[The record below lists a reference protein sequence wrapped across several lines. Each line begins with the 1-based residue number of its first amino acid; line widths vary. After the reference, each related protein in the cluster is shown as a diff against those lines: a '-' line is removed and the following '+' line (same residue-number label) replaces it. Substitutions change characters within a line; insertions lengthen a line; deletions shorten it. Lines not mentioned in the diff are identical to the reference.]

1 MSQEYEN
8 QIIKPVDLDREMR
21 KSYIAYAMSV
31 IVGRALPDVRDGLK
45 PVHRRILYAMYEDGL
60 TSEKPFRKSATTVG
74 NVLGRYH
81 PHGDASVYD
90 AMVRMAQPFSL
101 RYPLIDG
108 HGNFGSIDGDPPAAY
123 RYTEARMAK
132 LANAMLADIKKET
145 VDFIPNFDEERK
157 EPVVLPSRFPNL
169 LVNGSSGIAVGMATN
184 IPPHNLGEVIDGI
197 CYVIDHPEADLE
209 DLCAIIK
216 GPDFPTG
223 GIIMGRAGIRAAY
236 ATGRG
241 KVKVRAR
248 CEIEDMPGASNRQR
262 IIVTEIPYMVNKARL
277 VESIANLVKDKR
289 VEGISDVRDESSREG
304 MRVVIECKRDAN
316 AQVILNQ
323 LYNYT
328 QLQDTCSMNHLA
340 LVPIPHAGVD
350 KVQPKVLSLRE
361 IIDWYISFQK
371 DVVARRVQFD
381 LNRAAARAHI
391 LEGLKVA
398 TDQDNI
404 DRIIAIIRA
413 SASEAEAKENLCREP
428 FWIDQIALLGITDG
442 SEHFEFHLDD
452 AQAQA
457 IVDMRLGRLSGLEQ
471 QKLNEE
477 YAEIEGRIASFR
489 EILSADENILSVVKE
504 ELQEL
509 RAGYADERRTEI
521 VAVADD
527 LDIEDLIEEQDCT
540 YTLTQAGYI
549 KRMPTSAYRTQ
560 RRGGR
565 GVNAM
570 ATREEDFVRHVFTA
584 STHDHILFFSNL
596 GKVYKL
602 KGYQIPE
609 AGRTAKGQNIVNLLE
624 IEQGEKITAM
634 FAIREFS
641 DDKYMVFVTKQ
652 GVIKR
657 VVLSD
662 LQNIRKVGLRAL
674 SLGEG
679 DLLVDVRL
687 TDGLENILIATH
699 QGRAITFDETE
710 VRAMGRQATGVRGI
724 RLGEGDYVV
733 GAARARQGAQVLS
746 ITENGYGKR
755 TPVEEFSVHHRGGSG
770 ILLHGITEKT
780 GYIAG
785 IAVVDPENDLM
796 IITDDGV
803 MIRVPVEDIRQCGRN
818 SQGVIA
824 MRTGED
830 VRVISIART
839 DPEPDEPEEETAGK
853 RRNNPPAGKKGSL
866 SLHRL
871 RLPFVYLEKGK
882 ITKPIKFLDGIKSVH
897 LSWKNF

>member
-45 PVHRRILYAMYEDGL
+45 PVHRRILYAMYEDNL
-60 TSEKPFRKSATTVG
+60 TVDKPFRKSATTVG
-74 NVLGRYH
+74 NVLGHYH

-132 LANAMLADIKKET
+132 IANVMLADIKKET
-145 VDFIPNFDEERK
+145 VDFVPNFDEERK
-157 EPVVLPSRFPNL
+157 EPVVLPSRIPNL

-184 IPPHNLGEVIDGI
+184 IPPHNLGEVIDGV
-197 CYVIDHPEADLE
+197 CYVIDHPEADLD

-223 GIIMGRAGIRAAY
+223 GIVMGRAGIRAAY

-241 KVKVRAR
+241 KIKVRAR
-248 CEIEDMPGASNRQR
+248 CEIEDMPGSSGRER

-277 VESIANLVKDKR
+277 VESIANQVRDKR
-289 VEGISDVRDESSREG
+289 IEGISDVRDESSREG
-304 MRVVIECKRDAN
+304 LRIVIECKRDAN
-316 AQVILNQ
+316 AQVVLNQ

-340 LVPIPHAGVD
+340 LVPIPHAGPD

-371 DVVARRVQFD
+371 DVVARRTQFD
-381 LNRAAARAHI
+381 LNRAGARAHI

-413 SASEAEAKENLCREP
+413 SRSEAEAKENLCREP
-428 FWIDQIALLGITDG
+428 FWIDQIALLGIVDG

-457 IVDMRLGRLSGLEQ
+457 IIDMRLGRLSGLEQ
-471 QKLNEE
+471 EKLNEE
-477 YAEIEGRIASFR
+477 YHEIEGKIASLH
-489 EILSADENILSVVKE
+489 EILSSDHNVLEVVKA
-504 ELQEL
+504 EL
-509 RAGYADERRTEI
+509 REIRAQYADERRTEI
-521 VAVADD
+521 TAAADD
-527 LDIEDLIEEQDCT
+527 IDIEDLIEEQDST
-540 YTLTQAGYI
+540 YTLTHAGYI

-570 ATREEDFVRHVFTA
+570 ATREEDFVRSIFNA
-584 STHDHILFFSNL
+584 STHDNILFFSNL

-609 AGRTAKGQNIVNLLE
+609 AGRAAKGQNIINLLE
-624 IEQGEKITAM
+624 IEPGEKITAM
-634 FAIREFS
+634 FPIREFT
-641 DDKYMVFVTKQ
+641 DDKYMVFVTKY
-652 GVIKR
+652 GTIKR

-674 SLGEG
+674 SLAEG

-687 TDGLENILIATH
+687 TEGHENILIATH

-710 VRAMGRQATGVRGI
+710 VRAMGRQAAGVRGI
-724 RLGEGDYVV
+724 RLAEDDYVV
-733 GAARARQGAQVLS
+733 GAARARKGAQVLS
-746 ITENGYGKR
+746 VTENGYGKR
-755 TPVEEFSVHHRGGSG
+755 TPVEDFSIHHRGGGG
-770 ILLHGITEKT
+770 ILLHGLTDKT
-780 GYIAG
+780 GLVAG
-785 IAVVDPENDLM
+785 IAVVDPENDIM
-796 IITDDGV
+796 MITDDGV
-803 MIRVPVEDIRQCGRN
+803 IIRTPVEDIRQCGRN
-818 SQGVIA
+818 SQGVIV

-830 VRVISIART
+830 VKVISIART
-839 DPEPDEPEEETAGK
+839 DREEEDEETET
-853 RRNNPPAGKKGSL
+853 PAES
-866 SLHRL
+866 
-871 RLPFVYLEKGK
+871 
-882 ITKPIKFLDGIKSVH
+882 
-897 LSWKNF
+897 

>member
-45 PVHRRILYAMYEDGL
+45 PVHRRILYAMYEDNL
-60 TSEKPFRKSATTVG
+60 TVDKPFRKSATTVG
-74 NVLGRYH
+74 NVLGHYH

-132 LANAMLADIKKET
+132 IANVMLADIKKET
-145 VDFIPNFDEERK
+145 VDFVPNFDEERK
-157 EPVVLPSRFPNL
+157 EPVVLPSRIPNL

-184 IPPHNLGEVIDGI
+184 IPPHNLGEVIDGV
-197 CYVIDHPEADLE
+197 CYVIDHPEADLD

-223 GIIMGRAGIRAAY
+223 GIVMGRAGIRAAY

-241 KVKVRAR
+241 KIKVRAR
-248 CEIEDMPGASNRQR
+248 CEIEDMPGSSGRER

-277 VESIANLVKDKR
+277 VESIANQVRDKR
-289 VEGISDVRDESSREG
+289 IEGISDVRDESSREG
-304 MRVVIECKRDAN
+304 LRIVIECKRDAN
-316 AQVILNQ
+316 AQVVLNQ

-340 LVPIPHAGVD
+340 LVPIPHAGPD

-361 IIDWYISFQK
+361 IIDWYITFQK
-371 DVVARRVQFD
+371 DVVARRTQFD
-381 LNRAAARAHI
+381 LNRAGARAHI

-413 SASEAEAKENLCREP
+413 SRSEAEAKENLCREP
-428 FWIDQIALLGITDG
+428 FWIDQIALLGIVDG

-457 IVDMRLGRLSGLEQ
+457 IIDMRLGRLSGLEQ
-471 QKLNEE
+471 EKLNEE
-477 YAEIEGRIASFR
+477 YREIEGKIASFR
-489 EILSADENILSVVKE
+489 EILSSDHNVLEVVKA
-504 ELQEL
+504 EL
-509 RAGYADERRTEI
+509 REIRAQYADERRTEI
-521 VAVADD
+521 TAAADD
-527 LDIEDLIEEQDCT
+527 IDIEDLIEEQDST
-540 YTLTQAGYI
+540 YTLTHAGYI

-570 ATREEDFVRHVFTA
+570 ATREEDFVRSIFNA
-584 STHDHILFFSNL
+584 STHDNILFFSNL

-609 AGRTAKGQNIVNLLE
+609 AGRAAKGQNIINLLE
-624 IEQGEKITAM
+624 IEPGEKITAM
-634 FAIREFS
+634 FPIREFT
-641 DDKYMVFVTKQ
+641 DDKYMVFVTKY
-652 GVIKR
+652 GTIKR

-674 SLGEG
+674 SLAEG

-687 TDGLENILIATH
+687 TEGHENILIATH

-710 VRAMGRQATGVRGI
+710 VRAMGRQAAGVRGI
-724 RLGEGDYVV
+724 RLAEGDYVV
-733 GAARARQGAQVLS
+733 GAARARKGAQVLS
-746 ITENGYGKR
+746 VTENGYGKR
-755 TPVEEFSVHHRGGSG
+755 TPVEDFSIHHRGGGG
-770 ILLHGITEKT
+770 ILLHGLTDKT
-780 GYIAG
+780 GLVAG
-785 IAVVDPENDLM
+785 IAVVDPENDIM
-796 IITDDGV
+796 MITDDGV
-803 MIRVPVEDIRQCGRN
+803 IIRTPVEDIRQCGRN
-818 SQGVIA
+818 SQGVIV

-830 VRVISIART
+830 VKVISIART
-839 DPEPDEPEEETAGK
+839 DKEEEDEETET
-853 RRNNPPAGKKGSL
+853 PAES
-866 SLHRL
+866 
-871 RLPFVYLEKGK
+871 
-882 ITKPIKFLDGIKSVH
+882 
-897 LSWKNF
+897 

>member
-45 PVHRRILYAMYEDGL
+45 PVHRRILYAMYEDNL
-60 TSEKPFRKSATTVG
+60 TVDKPFRKSATTVG
-74 NVLGRYH
+74 NVLGHYH

-132 LANAMLADIKKET
+132 IANVMLADIKKET
-145 VDFIPNFDEERK
+145 VDFVPNFDEERK
-157 EPVVLPSRFPNL
+157 EPVVLPSRIPNL

-184 IPPHNLGEVIDGI
+184 IPPHNLGEVIDGV
-197 CYVIDHPEADLE
+197 CYVIDHPEADLD

-223 GIIMGRAGIRAAY
+223 GIVMGRAGIRAAY

-241 KVKVRAR
+241 KIKVRAR
-248 CEIEDMPGASNRQR
+248 CEIEDMPGSSGRER

-277 VESIANLVKDKR
+277 VESIANQVRDKR
-289 VEGISDVRDESSREG
+289 IEGISDVRDESSREG
-304 MRVVIECKRDAN
+304 LRIVIECKRDAN
-316 AQVILNQ
+316 AQVVLNQ

-340 LVPIPHAGVD
+340 LVPIPHAGPD

-361 IIDWYISFQK
+361 IIDWYITFQK
-371 DVVARRVQFD
+371 DVVARRTQFD
-381 LNRAAARAHI
+381 LNRAGARAHI

-413 SASEAEAKENLCREP
+413 SRSEAEAKENLCREP
-428 FWIDQIALLGITDG
+428 FWIDQIALLGIVDG

-457 IVDMRLGRLSGLEQ
+457 IIDMRLGRLSGLEQ
-471 QKLNEE
+471 EKLNEE
-477 YAEIEGRIASFR
+477 YREIEGKIASFR
-489 EILSADENILSVVKE
+489 EILSSDYNVLEVVKA
-504 ELQEL
+504 EL
-509 RAGYADERRTEI
+509 REIRAQYADERRTEI
-521 VAVADD
+521 TAAADD
-527 LDIEDLIEEQDCT
+527 IDIEDLIEEQDST
-540 YTLTQAGYI
+540 YTLTHAGYI

-570 ATREEDFVRHVFTA
+570 ATREEDFVRSIFNA
-584 STHDHILFFSNL
+584 STHDNILFFSNL

-609 AGRTAKGQNIVNLLE
+609 AGRAAKGQNIINLLE
-624 IEQGEKITAM
+624 IEPGEKITAM
-634 FAIREFS
+634 FPIREFT
-641 DDKYMVFVTKQ
+641 DDKYMVFVTKY
-652 GVIKR
+652 GTIKR

-674 SLGEG
+674 SLAEG

-687 TDGLENILIATH
+687 TEGHENILIATH

-710 VRAMGRQATGVRGI
+710 VRAMGRQAAGVRGI
-724 RLGEGDYVV
+724 RLADGDYVV
-733 GAARARQGAQVLS
+733 GAARARKGAQVLS
-746 ITENGYGKR
+746 VTENGYGKR
-755 TPVEEFSVHHRGGSG
+755 TPVEDFSIHHRGGGG
-770 ILLHGITEKT
+770 ILLHGLTDKT
-780 GYIAG
+780 GLVAG
-785 IAVVDPENDLM
+785 IAVVDTENDIM
-796 IITDDGV
+796 MITDDGV
-803 MIRVPVEDIRQCGRN
+803 IIRTPVEDIRQCGRN
-818 SQGVIA
+818 SQGVIV

-830 VRVISIART
+830 VKVISIART
-839 DPEPDEPEEETAGK
+839 DKEEEDEEAET
-853 RRNNPPAGKKGSL
+853 PAES
-866 SLHRL
+866 
-871 RLPFVYLEKGK
+871 
-882 ITKPIKFLDGIKSVH
+882 
-897 LSWKNF
+897 

>member
-45 PVHRRILYAMYEDGL
+45 PVHRRILYAMYEDNL
-60 TSEKPFRKSATTVG
+60 TVDKPFRKSATTVG
-74 NVLGRYH
+74 NVLGHYH

-132 LANAMLADIKKET
+132 IANVMLADIKKET
-145 VDFIPNFDEERK
+145 VDFVPNFDEERK
-157 EPVVLPSRFPNL
+157 EPVVLPSRIPNL

-184 IPPHNLGEVIDGI
+184 IPPHNLGEVIDGV
-197 CYVIDHPEADLE
+197 CYVIDHPEADLD

-223 GIIMGRAGIRAAY
+223 GIVMGRAGIRAAY

-241 KVKVRAR
+241 KIKVRAR
-248 CEIEDMPGASNRQR
+248 CEIEDMPGSSGRER

-277 VESIANLVKDKR
+277 AESIANQVRDKR
-289 VEGISDVRDESSREG
+289 IEGISDVRDESSREG
-304 MRVVIECKRDAN
+304 LRIVIECKRDAN
-316 AQVILNQ
+316 AQVVLNQ

-340 LVPIPHAGVD
+340 LVPIPHAGPD

-361 IIDWYISFQK
+361 IIDWYITFQK
-371 DVVARRVQFD
+371 DVVARRTQFD
-381 LNRAAARAHI
+381 LNRAGARAHI

-413 SASEAEAKENLCREP
+413 SRSEAEAKENLCREP
-428 FWIDQIALLGITDG
+428 FWIDQIALLGIVDG

-457 IVDMRLGRLSGLEQ
+457 IIDMRLGRLSGLEQ
-471 QKLNEE
+471 EKLNEE
-477 YAEIEGRIASFR
+477 YREIEGKIASFR
-489 EILSADENILSVVKE
+489 EILSSDHNVLEVVKA
-504 ELQEL
+504 EL
-509 RAGYADERRTEI
+509 REIRAQYADERRTEI
-521 VAVADD
+521 TAAADD
-527 LDIEDLIEEQDCT
+527 IDIEDLIEEQDST
-540 YTLTQAGYI
+540 YTLTHAGYI

-570 ATREEDFVRHVFTA
+570 ATREEDFVRSIFNA
-584 STHDHILFFSNL
+584 STHDNILFFSNL

-609 AGRTAKGQNIVNLLE
+609 AGRAAKGQNIINLLE
-624 IEQGEKITAM
+624 IEPGEKITAM
-634 FAIREFS
+634 FPIREFT
-641 DDKYMVFVTKQ
+641 DDKYMVFVTKY
-652 GVIKR
+652 GTIKR

-674 SLGEG
+674 SLAEG

-687 TDGLENILIATH
+687 TEGHENILIATH

-710 VRAMGRQATGVRGI
+710 VRAMGRQAAGVRGI
-724 RLGEGDYVV
+724 RLADGDYVV
-733 GAARARQGAQVLS
+733 GAARARKGAQVLS
-746 ITENGYGKR
+746 VTENGYGKR
-755 TPVEEFSVHHRGGSG
+755 TPVEDFSIHHRGGGG
-770 ILLHGITEKT
+770 ILLHGLTDKT
-780 GYIAG
+780 GLVAG
-785 IAVVDPENDLM
+785 IAVVDPENDIM
-796 IITDDGV
+796 MITDDGV
-803 MIRVPVEDIRQCGRN
+803 IIRTPVEDIRQCGRN
-818 SQGVIA
+818 SQGVIV

-830 VRVISIART
+830 VKVISIART
-839 DPEPDEPEEETAGK
+839 DKEEEDEDVET
-853 RRNNPPAGKKGSL
+853 PAES
-866 SLHRL
+866 
-871 RLPFVYLEKGK
+871 
-882 ITKPIKFLDGIKSVH
+882 
-897 LSWKNF
+897 